1 MKRTSLTVVRC
12 LMVAFAALFF
22 GACSMANIGGI
33 KNSRDVTLDFNELRF
48 NPDWRYWYYNL
59 QNEPYG
65 VVGLERDYRLDDS
78 PLWQPVAPDSPVL
91 KKVVGLVRDFPV
103 PGSSSSGFHI
113 TDPQGRI
120 IGVWYSSLPA
130 GITVD
135 PATRQVSVSTA
146 MPWVF
151 NDHY

>member
-1 MKRTSLTVVRC
+1 MKPASWLSGPCVLAVV
-12 LMVAFAALFF
+12 AAVLS
-22 GACSMANIGGI
+22 ACSATTTGGI
-33 KNSRDVTLDFNELRF
+33 QNSRVVTLEFEELRF
-48 NPDWRYWYYNL
+48 NRDWRYWYYNL

-78 PLWQPVAPDSPVL
+78 PLWQPVAPDSPAL
-91 KKVVGLVRDFPV
+91 KKVAGLVRDFPV
-103 PGSSSSGFHI
+103 PGSFSSGFHI

-130 GITVD
+130 GVTVD

>member
-1 MKRTSLTVVRC
+1 MNRTPPTIGLR
-12 LMVAFAALFF
+12 LMIVFVAVAVA
-22 GACSMANIGGI
+22 ACSAVNVGAI
-33 KNSRDVTLDFNELRF
+33 KNSRDVTQEFNELRI
-48 NPDWRYWYYNL
+48 NPHLRYWIYN
-59 QNEPYG
+59 QVNDPYG

-135 PATRQVSVSTA
+135 AATNQVSVSTA